1 MVKLMIEATQDTFI
15 IKIQFYKNRKAK
27 KIEIL
32 MKNGFGPMF
41 LSQNSMQISNP
52 GSESIETG
60 PNTKEMEIFIKNRFF
75 PKRIKFFLHK
85 KYR

>member
-1 MVKLMIEATQDTFI
+1 MIEATQDTFI
-15 IKIQFYKNRKAK
+15 SKIQFYKNRKAK

-52 GSESIETG
+52 GSESMETG
-60 PNTKEMEIFIKNRFF
+60 PRSEKKGFSKKNVFFQKLRFF
-75 PKRIKFFLHK
+75 DFSGC
-85 KYR
+85 